1 MQNVVEELEMTTTL
15 SIQPTWNVIKG
26 IGDLIRLPLC
36 IMASIAGFTA
46 GIIVLKLQ
54 GGAGSDIIKIIQDHY
69 IEATIGIWIPFLM
82 VGGAMAINDY
92 FDYESDKINQR
103 LDRPLVRGVF
113 PRSFALTFGS
123 AMIGL
128 GILITILVFQ
138 DLALLVLVLFFT
150 AIAYGYNLYLK
161 ESGIAGNVLVSF
173 SYAAPYALGAFAM
186 KLSDPTITVTIIVMV
201 AITFFGA
208 LGREFLKGIM
218 DIEGD
223 RARGIKTVAV
233 TKGPKVAA
241 LASNV
246 MFFIVLVLSPI
257 PFILSY
263 AGNLVYLV
271 FIIITDGFLLLSG
284 IPLLL
289 HPTKENSKRGRMY
302 TRLAL
307 WTGAIAFLLGALTL

>member
-1 MQNVVEELEMTTTL
+1 MS
-15 SIQPTWNVIKG
+15 SIFFIRSTWNIIKG

-36 IMASIAGFTA
+36 IMAAIAGFTA

-54 GGAGSDIIKIIQDHY
+54 SGAGSDLVQIIQTHY
-69 IEATIGIWIPFLM
+69 VEATLGIWIPFLM

-92 FDYESDKINQR
+92 FDYESDKINER
-103 LDRPLVRGVF
+103 FDRPLVRGVF

-123 AMIGL
+123 MMIII
-128 GILITILVFQ
+128 GILITVFIFQ
-138 DLALLVLVLFFT
+138 DLALFVLVLLFT

-161 ESGIAGNVLVSF
+161 ESGIAGNVLVSV

-186 KLSDPTITVTIIVMV
+186 KVSNQVVVFTIIVMV

-218 DIEGD
+218 DVEGD

-233 TKGPKVAA
+233 TKGPKAAA
-241 LASNV
+241 LSSNL
-246 MFFIVLVLSPI
+246 MFFIVLFLSPL
-257 PFILSY
+257 PYFLSY
-263 AGNLVYLV
+263 NGSLVYLI
-271 FIIITDGFLLLSG
+271 FIIITDIFLLLSG
-284 IPLLL
+284 LPLLL
-289 HPTKENSKRGRMY
+289 KPSKENSKRGRMY

-307 WTGAIAFLLGALTL
+307 WSGAIAFLLGALTL